1 MLIITVTEADE
12 IFDIGNNSKVFIF
25 ENVKEYQEEI
35 CDIIKSN
42 KMNFSDIKFQV
53 ESWGGS
59 ADLLSLKELVK
70 NYKKNNS

>member
-12 IFDIGNNSKVFIF
+12 IFDIGNNSKIFIF
-25 ENVKEYQEEI
+25 ENVNEYQEEI
-35 CDIIKSN
+35 CDFIKKN

>member
-25 ENVKEYQEEI
+25 ENVSEYQEEI

>member
-12 IFDIGNNSKVFIF
+12 IFDIANNSKIFIF
-25 ENVKEYQEEI
+25 ENVNEYQEEI
-35 CDIIKSN
+35 CDIIKKN
-42 KMNFSDIKFQV
+42 KMNFPDIKFQV